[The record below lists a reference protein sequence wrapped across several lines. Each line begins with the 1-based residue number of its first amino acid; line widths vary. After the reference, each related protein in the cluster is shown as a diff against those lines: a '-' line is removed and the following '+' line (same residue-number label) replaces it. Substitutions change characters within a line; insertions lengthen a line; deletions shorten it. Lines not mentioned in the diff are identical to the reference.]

1 MDREQNKTD
10 PAGLADIWRYAEQRR
25 AEDVRAWLGAFLE
38 ERRRVKASKTE
49 DPYPQGN
56 PIFR

>member
-10 PAGLADIWRYAEQRR
+10 PAGLADIWRNAEQRR
-25 AEDVRAWLGAFLE
+25 AEDVGAWLSTFFE
-38 ERRRVKASKTE
+38 ERRRLKASDTE
-49 DPYPQGN
+49 NPYPKGD